1 MKKLTLLFAVLVTYS
16 LSWSQSDTTNSFNTE
31 NVLENR
37 VNSFYVELGGKGI
50 LGSINY
56 ERVLPFSGNQGISL
70 GVSGGFLIDLAGD
83 VSYIIGKGN
92 HFAQIGVAYS
102 VPNHLLVPHICYRY
116 QANPAF
122 YLRLALCILLLCDPL
137 HLETSFGSAYHLGI
151 HFAVLDLNL
160 WSKTQP

>member
-1 MKKLTLLFAVLVTYS
+1 MKKLILLFAIVVTYS
-16 LSWSQSDTTNSFNTE
+16 LSWSQNDTVINSFNTE
-31 NVLENR
+31 SVLENR
-37 VNSFYVELGGKGI
+37 VNSFYLEIGGKGI

-102 VPNHLLVPHICYRY
+102 VPNHLLIPHIGYRY
-116 QANPAF
+116 QANSGF
-122 YLRLALCILLLCDPL
+122 LLKAGPMYFASLQPP
-137 HLETSFGSAYHLGI
+137 SFGDFFWFGISLGYS
-151 HFAVLDLNL
+151 FRSFGLKPAE
-160 WSKTQP
+160 